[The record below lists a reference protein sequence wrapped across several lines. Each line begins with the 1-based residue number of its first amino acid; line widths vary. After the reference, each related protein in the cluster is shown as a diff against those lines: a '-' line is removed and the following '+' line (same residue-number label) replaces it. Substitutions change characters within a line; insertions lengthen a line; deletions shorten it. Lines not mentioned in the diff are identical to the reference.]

1 MWKKI
6 EKFFL
11 DQKEPPNSKGHKDEE
26 LHIAASALLVEAA
39 LMDGEIDK
47 FEKGKIINLLKREF
61 NYDSASSERLL
72 REAIRRNTDTQEIY
86 SFVKIITK
94 NFNYGERLRII
105 EMLWE
110 VVYSD
115 GKLHDYESSLLRRLV
130 GLLHIEARD
139 AVDAKNKALKRLQ
152 VKDSL

>member
-6 EKFFL
+6 EKLIF
-11 DQKEPPNSKGHKDEE
+11 DQQESSKPKIHKDEE

-39 LMDGEIDK
+39 LMDGKMDK
-47 FEKGKIINLLKREF
+47 SERERIINLLKQEF
-61 NYDSASSERLL
+61 NYDSISSERLL

-86 SFVKIITK
+86 SFVQLITK
-94 NFNYGERLRII
+94 NFNYSERLRII
-105 EMLWE
+105 EMIWE

-115 GKLHDYESSLLRRLV
+115 GKLHDYESSLVRRLV

-139 AVDAKNKALKRLQ
+139 SVDAKNKALKSLRL
-152 VKDSL
+152 KI

>member
-6 EKFFL
+6 EKFL
-11 DQKEPPNSKGHKDEE
+11 LKEIESPKPDKHEDEE

-47 FEKGKIINLLKREF
+47 LEKGRIVDLLKREF
-61 NYDSASSERLL
+61 NYDTTSSERLL
-72 REAIRRNTDTQEIY
+72 ANAIERNNSTQEIY
-86 SFVKIITK
+86 SFVKLVTK
-94 NFNYGERLRII
+94 NFNYRERLRII
-105 EMLWE
+105 EMIWE

-139 AVDAKNKALKRLQ
+139 AADAKNKALKGLRL
-152 VKDSL
+152 KI